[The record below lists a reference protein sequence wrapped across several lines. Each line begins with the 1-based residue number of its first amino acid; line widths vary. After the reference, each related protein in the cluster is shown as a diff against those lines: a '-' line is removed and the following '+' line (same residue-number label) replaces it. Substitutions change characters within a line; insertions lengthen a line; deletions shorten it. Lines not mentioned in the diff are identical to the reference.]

1 MFTGLINAIC
11 PVKTVLRPAADTR
24 QITIDMGALAE
35 DVKIGDSI
43 AVNGVCLTVSKL
55 QGTLVSFDLS
65 GETLAKS
72 NMGDLTPSSQ
82 VNVELALKASD
93 RFGGHFVQ
101 GHVDG
106 TAKIKVIQYLGQF
119 ANFTF
124 ASSPE
129 LLDQMAIKGSIAVN
143 GISLTIAELDR
154 STFSVAVIP
163 QTLKK
168 TNLGTA
174 KIGDVVNVETDII
187 TKTIRKQI
195 EKILPQKQGL
205 TVERLKELGF

>member
-11 PVKTVLRPAADTR
+11 PVKAVSRPAADTL

-55 QGTLVSFDLS
+55 QGTLVAFDLS
-65 GETLAKS
+65 SETLAKS
-72 NMGDLTPSSQ
+72 NMAGLTSSSQ
-82 VNVELALKASD
+82 VNAELALKASD

-106 TAKIKVIQYLGQF
+106 TAKIKTIQHLGQF

-124 ASSPE
+124 TAAPE
-129 LLDQMAIKGSIAVN
+129 LIDQMVIKGSVAVD

-154 STFSVAVIP
+154 STFSIAIIP

-174 KIGDVVNVETDII
+174 KIGDVVNIEADII

>member
-11 PVKTVLRPAADTR
+11 PVKRVSRPAADSL
-24 QITIDMGALAE
+24 QINIDIGDLAG

-43 AVNGVCLTVSKL
+43 AVNGVCLTTSKL
-55 QGTLVSFDLS
+55 QGPLASFDLS

-72 NMGDLTPSSQ
+72 NMGGLTPSSQ

-101 GHVDG
+101 GHIDG
-106 TAKIKVIQYLGQF
+106 TAKIKAIRHLGEF
-119 ANFTF
+119 ADFTF
-124 ASSPE
+124 ASAPE
-129 LLDQMAIKGSIAVN
+129 LLDQMIIKGSVAVN

-154 STFSVAVIP
+154 STFSIAVIP

-168 TNLGTA
+168 TNLGSA
-174 KIGDVVNVETDII
+174 KIGDVVNIETDII
-187 TKTIRKQI
+187 TKIIRKQI
-195 EKILPQKQGL
+195 EKFLPQKQTL
-205 TVERLKELGF
+205 TVERLKKLGF

>member
-1 MFTGLINAIC
+1 
-11 PVKTVLRPAADTR
+11 
-24 QITIDMGALAE
+24 MGALAE